1 MRGRTVITPVQA
13 ARTVRHAAV
22 IARVDMAA
30 SYSWKTWL
38 FGWLVRLLCQ
48 MVFYSLVGVLVG
60 DPEYT
65 LHIVLGAA
73 VMTCVAETMMAT
85 ASTCW
90 DRLQGTMGLL
100 TASPV
105 EPGVFYFGRS
115 LQWPASAAVTTSI
128 ALLTV
133 PPFFGI
139 TWTWW
144 QVPVLVGIVV
154 LTCLSTY
161 CMTMLIAS
169 FALTH
174 VEARNIISTMCTP
187 TVIAI
192 SGAMVPVEFWPAP
205 VQWVSQVL
213 PVTHGL
219 AAVRAVE
226 AGAPAAAVL
235 ASVGLMLLA
244 AACWLSL
251 ALVSFRQVFARART
265 GSGVLG

>member
-1 MRGRTVITPVQA
+1 MITPVQA
-13 ARTVRHAAV
+13 ARTVRQAAV
-22 IARVDMAA
+22 IARADMGVI
-30 SYSWKTWL
+30 YSWRTWL
-38 FGWLVRLLCQ
+38 FGWLVRLICQ
-48 MVFYSLVGVLVG
+48 MVFYSLIGVLVG

-65 LHIVLGAA
+65 VHIVLGAA
-73 VMTCVAETMMAT
+73 VMTCVAETMLAT

-90 DRLQGTMGLL
+90 DKHQGTMGLL

-115 LQWPASAAVTTSI
+115 LQWPASAAATTSI
-128 ALLTV
+128 ALLAV

-154 LTCLSTY
+154 LTSLSTY

-169 FALTH
+169 FAL
-174 VEARNIISTMCTP
+174 VFAEARNIISAISTP
-187 TVIAI
+187 CVIAI
-192 SGAMVPVEFWPAP
+192 SGAMVPVEFWPP
-205 VQWVSQVL
+205 PIQWLSQTL

-226 AGAPAAAVL
+226 AGASAATVL

-244 AACWLSL
+244 AACWLAL
-251 ALVSFRQVFARART
+251 AMGAFRQVFARARA
-265 GSGVLG
+265 GNGGLG

>member
-1 MRGRTVITPVQA
+1 MITPVQA

-22 IARVDMAA
+22 IARADLGVV
-30 SYSWKTWL
+30 YSWRTWL
-38 FGWLVRLLCQ
+38 FGWLIRLLCQ

-65 LHIVLGAA
+65 VHIVLGAA
-73 VMTCVAETMMAT
+73 VMTCVAETMLAT

-90 DRLQGTMGLL
+90 DRHQGTMGLL

-115 LQWPASAAVTTSI
+115 LQWPASATATTSI
-128 ALLTV
+128 ALLAV

-139 TWTWW
+139 AWEWH

-161 CMTMLIAS
+161 CMTMLVAS
-169 FALTH
+169 FAL
-174 VEARNIISTMCTP
+174 VLSEARNIISAISTTC
-187 TVIAI
+187 VIAI
-192 SGAMVPVEFWPAP
+192 SGAMVPVEFWPVP
-205 VQWVSQVL
+205 VQWIAQAL

-226 AGAPAAAVL
+226 AGAPASAVL

-265 GSGVLG
+265 GNGALD